1 MRKEKES
8 TQQSKES
15 TVVVKPKGKCAEFAV
30 KIAGPLVIDGDGKP
44 RDAYKPALHAAYK
57 GLQRFIEA
65 QDKWNT
71 YDKALEEVKNGKK
84 VTHWIWFIFPQL
96 YGLGHSEMSQ
106 FYGLDGREEAKAYIE
121 HPVLRDRLVEISE
134 AVLNNEKSVYEI
146 FGQDAIKVRS
156 CILLFESVCDI
167 PVFKQLK
174 SKYRW

>member
-8 TQQSKES
+8 TVQLKES

-30 KIAGPLVIDGDGKP
+30 KIAGPMVIDGDGKP
-44 RDAYKPALHAAYK
+44 RDAYKPALHAVYK

-84 VTHWIWFIFPQL
+84 KTHWIWFIFPQL
-96 YGLGHSEMSQ
+96 YGLGESEMSQ

-121 HPVLRDRLVEISE
+121 NDTLRTRLVEISE

-146 FGQDAIKVRS
+146 FGNDAIKVRS
-156 CILLFESVCDI
+156 CILLFASVSDI

>member
-8 TQQSKES
+8 TVQLKES

-30 KIAGPLVIDGDGKP
+30 KIAGPMVIDGDGKP
-44 RDAYKPALHAAYK
+44 RDAYKPVLHAAYK

-84 VTHWIWFIFPQL
+84 ETHWIWFIFPKL
-96 YGLGHSEMSQ
+96 YGLGESEKSQ

-121 HPVLRDRLVEISE
+121 NDTLRTRLVEISE

-146 FGQDAIKVRS
+146 FGNDAIKVRS
-156 CILLFESVCDI
+156 CILLFASVSDI
-167 PVFKQLK
+167 PVFKQIK

>member
-30 KIAGPLVIDGDGKP
+30 KIAGPMVIDGDGKP

-84 VTHWIWFIFPQL
+84 ETHWIWFIFPQL
-96 YGLGHSEMSQ
+96 YGLGESEMSQ

-121 HPVLRDRLVEISE
+121 NDTLRTRLVEISE
-134 AVLNNEKSVYEI
+134 AVLNNDKSVYEI
-146 FGQDAIKVRS
+146 FGNDAIKVRS
-156 CILLFESVCDI
+156 CILLFESVSDI